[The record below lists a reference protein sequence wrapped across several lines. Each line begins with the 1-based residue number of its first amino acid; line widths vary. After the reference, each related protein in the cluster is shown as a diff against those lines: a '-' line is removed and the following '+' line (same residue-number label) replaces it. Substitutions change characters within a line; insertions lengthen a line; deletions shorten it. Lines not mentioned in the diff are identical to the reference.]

1 MGLKDKISN
10 SYRDAYLKRYGDR
23 LTQAQGRVLSVKVEE
38 KNYLRIF
45 YKLLVTILVKADG
58 SKSIAKCVFKKSRWL
73 KKVSFISVL
82 QGHSVIIQGMKGKKA
97 KKGKKSKENSA
108 QIQIVNIRNLTTKKD
123 LVPTNGTQGNAPK
136 VQRVRADKRFK

>member
-1 MGLKDKISN
+1 MGFKDKLTN
-10 SYRDAYLKRYGDR
+10 SYTQAYLKRYGDR

-38 KNYLRIF
+38 KSYFKIF

-58 SKSIAKCVFKKSRWL
+58 SKSIAKCVFKKKRWF
-73 KKVSFISVL
+73 KKINFISVL
-82 QGHSVIIQGMKGKKA
+82 QGHSVIIQGMKGKK
-97 KKGKKSKENSA
+97 GKEHRE

-123 LVPTNGTQGNAPK
+123 LVPTKGNAPTPK